1 MNDVDTQILIIGGGI
16 GGLTLAAIL
25 KKLEIPCKVIERTE
39 QITPVG
45 AGISLAPNAL
55 RLLDQ
60 LGLYKSILELGQKL
74 HRIRITRNTTY
85 WNTIDWSLVE
95 KWFGYPV
102 ISAERHSFHH
112 CLYEAAGA
120 EQTVIL
126 ASKVTDIIDDPKEAS
141 VQVVLEDGRRLRGR
155 LVVGA
160 DGIRSLTRRVLA
172 GAANDKSTNTIR
184 FTGRVHMSGITSPL
198 EHLGPE
204 EMGVGNW
211 LLYDDSIL
219 TTWPCRDNQQ
229 WFIGVKAGIL
239 HEKDRQKSELTCAKC
254 NNQKADS
261 AEAED
266 RSVWA
271 HATPETITSAY
282 GDKFHPFAEKGR
294 FSETPRSK
302 EADDAIF
309 KVVDR
314 SVRILASDVFEEI
327 EFPSMSHGRVALLGD
342 AAHSMTSFFGQG
354 GCQAIEDAAELAN
367 RLYEAASNS
376 HAKLDDMS
384 YGEISL
390 VLREYSH
397 RRKKRVQDL
406 ATFSS
411 NYARLH
417 TADLP
422 LGLGPLVRHAIYRF
436 MPSWGWMWYLRW
448 LYGFQPSVDG
458 LGERHAERL

>member
-1 MNDVDTQILIIGGGI
+1 
-16 GGLTLAAIL
+16 
-25 KKLEIPCKVIERTE
+25 
-39 QITPVG
+39 
-45 AGISLAPNAL
+45 
-55 RLLDQ
+55 
-60 LGLYKSILELGQKL
+60 
-74 HRIRITRNTTY
+74 
-85 WNTIDWSLVE
+85 
-95 KWFGYPV
+95 
-102 ISAERHSFHH
+102 
-112 CLYEAAGA
+112 
-120 EQTVIL
+120 
-126 ASKVTDIIDDPKEAS
+126 
-141 VQVVLEDGRRLRGR
+141 
-155 LVVGA
+155 
-160 DGIRSLTRRVLA
+160 
-172 GAANDKSTNTIR
+172 
-184 FTGRVHMSGITSPL
+184 MSGITSPL

-229 WFIGVKAGIL
+229 WFIGVK
-239 HEKDRQKSELTCAKC
+239 
-254 NNQKADS
+254 KADS

-294 FSETPRSK
+294 FSE
-302 EADDAIF
+302 I
-309 KVVDR
+309 VDR